1 MANEG
6 IRLIKPQ
13 PITSEQYAG
22 LEWDLDNFIPKTILA
37 PIDTVMYTNTKG
49 RTSVRFT
56 DYKEYKENESSA
68 DGESSE
74 YNLELVQIERIAN
87 YIIRE
92 RRFTNEDSNEIVIIR
107 ERIEQHNIEQ
117 ENVNIEQILPYELN
131 IEWANAIEL

>member
-1 MANEG
+1 MKV
-6 IRLIKPQ
+6 LDIKPQ

-56 DYKEYKENESSA
+56 DYKEYKENESST

-74 YNLELVQIERIAN
+74 YNLELVQIERIVN
-87 YIIRE
+87 YEIRE

-107 ERIEQHNIEQ
+107 ENRTT
-117 ENVNIEQILPYELN
+117 
-131 IEWANAIEL
+131 